1 MKSLTIRLP
10 DELVA
15 RIEAEALDRKMSISD
30 VVREHLNRVRSSNPR
45 RALFDAIIDL
55 VSSAERLPYADRLPD
70 GEPLPHADWLP
81 DTDRLPDARL
91 IEDHDVADPVKATL
105 ANIREAMSR
114 VMQDSRDA
122 QQKLDADPPWE
133 WQRNSGVQKTAMSQL
148 VPVCPAIL
156 SMIGWHAKES
166 PKDIVRR
173 KREDVEKVGRTV
185 WVYQSWK
192 APVREIQHFG
202 SVYPN
207 PIVYFLKGSASPA
220 GTARE
225 AQQMSN
231 DGFHWDALPKGIGKV
246 TGKLRGGGLFIGE
259 LSAVSDY

>member
-122 QQKLDADPPWE
+122 QQKLDADPP
-133 WQRNSGVQKTAMSQL
+133 
-148 VPVCPAIL
+148 
-156 SMIGWHAKES
+156 
-166 PKDIVRR
+166 
-173 KREDVEKVGRTV
+173 
-185 WVYQSWK
+185 
-192 APVREIQHFG
+192 
-202 SVYPN
+202 
-207 PIVYFLKGSASPA
+207 
-220 GTARE
+220 
-225 AQQMSN
+225 
-231 DGFHWDALPKGIGKV
+231 
-246 TGKLRGGGLFIGE
+246 
-259 LSAVSDY
+259 